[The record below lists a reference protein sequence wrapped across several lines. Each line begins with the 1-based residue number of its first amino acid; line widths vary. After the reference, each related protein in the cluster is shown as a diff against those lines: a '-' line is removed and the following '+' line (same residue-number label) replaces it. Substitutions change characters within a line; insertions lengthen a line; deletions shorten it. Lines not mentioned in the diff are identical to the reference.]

1 MTNLS
6 PSLSHLNFWTFLDDL
21 DSVVIYSPLESKAHC
36 DLLKMMFLIKKFS
49 FLILQ
54 KGKFLQ
60 VISRFLQSQKMHE
73 SLFCKHAR
81 TDLRIY
87 HKKLRVLCILVTMV
101 C

>member
-1 MTNLS
+1 
-6 PSLSHLNFWTFLDDL
+6 
-21 DSVVIYSPLESKAHC
+21 
-36 DLLKMMFLIKKFS
+36 MMLLIKKFS

-73 SLFCKHAR
+73 SLFCKSAR
-81 TDLRIY
+81 TDLRTD
-87 HKKLRVLCILVTMV
+87 HKKLRVLRALVTIV